1 MAHKTASVA
10 FLDPSRWCALS
21 TCGIVARRARSAR
34 CQYPFGQSAHD
45 TFKMKFLELKI
56 PPPLVALTFALAMWF
71 VSRSTPSID
80 IGIWVRA
87 VVAVAVALLGGAI
100 SLAGVLAFR
109 RARTTVNPMK
119 PQSTS
124 MLVTGGIYRFTRNPM
139 YVGLLLV
146 LVAWATFLS
155 SLWTLVGPLAFVL
168 YITRFQI
175 KPEESALATLF
186 GQPYADY
193 RAKVRRW
200 F

>member
-1 MAHKTASVA
+1 
-10 FLDPSRWCALS
+10 
-21 TCGIVARRARSAR
+21 
-34 CQYPFGQSAHD
+34 
-45 TFKMKFLELKI
+45 
-56 PPPLVALTFALAMWF
+56 
-71 VSRSTPSID
+71 
-80 IGIWVRA
+80 
-87 VVAVAVALLGGAI
+87 
-100 SLAGVLAFR
+100 
-109 RARTTVNPMK
+109 
-119 PQSTS
+119 

>member
-1 MAHKTASVA
+1 
-10 FLDPSRWCALS
+10 
-21 TCGIVARRARSAR
+21 
-34 CQYPFGQSAHD
+34 
-45 TFKMKFLELKI
+45 MKFLELKI